1 MAALSRVAINRQP
14 NNSSARNNRCW
25 ARAILGEPHQLKQ
38 ALDDCNEALR
48 LRPNDPYAF
57 DSRGFVYLKMGDFNK
72 AIADYDQSIL
82 LGGDKLTSGEEASS
96 LYGRGIAKLRKGDAD
111 GGNNDIRAATK
122 RKPNIAEEFQRYG
135 VQ

>member
-1 MAALSRVAINRQP
+1 MTDYNEAIQLDPDNVSAYLGRCAVLIAKANYGSAIESCDQALNREP

-25 ARAILGEPHQLKQ
+25 ARAILGDQLKQ

-72 AIADYDQSIL
+72 AIADYDQSI
-82 LGGDKLTSGEEASS
+82 
-96 LYGRGIAKLRKGDAD
+96 RW
-111 GGNNDIRAATK
+111 
-122 RKPNIAEEFQRYG
+122 AE
-135 VQ
+135 